1 MRYLALNT
9 DGFSDAEYPEDIQ
22 FKDPEKIFID
32 VAEIQNL
39 ISDPTNF
46 GHLTD
51 DLLEEAVVAEH
62 TTRGAGRMPSQ
73 GELGIRY
80 HLSEFSKRLDLV
92 LQQLFDPQVFPEEG
106 EIDVEGRTGNKGRNE
121 GRTPSPKPP
130 SEKDD
135 PSPKTPS
142 ERNSPKPPSEIDVV
156 IITSGCTGT
165 GRGIHLEVAIETKRK
180 LLQSGRR
187 HRIIS
192 YILSP
197 EGLSPDDLTEK
208 EKVFYAHLKELNAND
223 LFFVQC

>member
-1 MRYLALNT
+1 MDRKRFLIITGGNEGASTALMLRSELVLNYGSLENAPSIVRYLALNT
-9 DGFSDAEYPEDIQ
+9 DGFSDSEYPEDIQ

-46 GHLTD
+46 GHLTS

-106 EIDVEGRTGNKGRNE
+106 EIC
-121 GRTPSPKPP
+121 
-130 SEKDD
+130 
-135 PSPKTPS
+135 
-142 ERNSPKPPSEIDVV
+142 VV

-165 GRGIHLEVAIETKRK
+165 GRGIHLEVAIETK
-180 LLQSGRR
+180 
-187 HRIIS
+187 
-192 YILSP
+192 
-197 EGLSPDDLTEK
+197 
-208 EKVFYAHLKELNAND
+208 
-223 LFFVQC
+223 